1 MTKHVFSSHTI
12 ICGWNERGKL
22 LVESLRKITHRPIL
36 VLCESIDQPIR
47 EIGKLRNVYVL
58 SGDPTRASSLKDA
71 EVATAKSVVVL
82 RDDLL
87 GESADAQSVK
97 VALAVERIQVA
108 VHTVV
113 ELHDNRNK
121 SHFAWTKVD
130 EVVSEEL
137 IATNLVAQAIRLTA
151 NQAAGL
157 SNASEKTNDRKIFG
171 LFQQYISLGPGM
183 SQIWRVDVPWEKSAN
198 LSFSEILAYGL
209 MHSVV
214 PVALVGYRQHLI
226 QARPGI
232 PEWASWKTD
241 VWGSPIPKVRLI
253 DYWQQWP
260 SQEPLGIIVLAKSLQ
275 EAEKLG
281 THIRE
286 LAEAN

>member
-1 MTKHVFSSHTI
+1 MKNHVFASHTI

-22 LVESLRKITHRPIL
+22 LVESLRKITNRPIL
-36 VLCESIDQPIR
+36 VLCESIDLPIR
-47 EIGKLRNVYVL
+47 QVGKLKNVYVL
-58 SGDPTRASSLKDA
+58 SGDPTRASSLRDA

-82 RDDLL
+82 RNDHL

-113 ELHDNRNK
+113 ELHDHRNK

-130 EVVSEEL
+130 EVVSEEQ
-137 IATNLVAQAIRLTA
+137 IATNLVAQAVRLTA
-151 NQAAGL
+151 NRQAIN
-157 SNASEKTNDRKIFG
+157 SKASETTNDRKILG

-183 SQIWRVDVPWEKSAN
+183 SQIWRVDAPWKKSAN
-198 LSFSEILAYGL
+198 LSFSDILAYGL
-209 MHSVV
+209 MHGVV

-241 VWGSPIPKVRLI
+241 VWNSPSPKMRLI
-253 DYWQQWP
+253 DYWKQWP
-260 SQEPLGIIVLAKSLQ
+260 WEEPLGIIVLAKTPA
-275 EAEKLG
+275 EAQKLG
-281 THIRE
+281 KHIE
-286 LAEAN
+286 DLP

>member
-1 MTKHVFSSHTI
+1 MKNHVFSSHTI

-47 EIGKLRNVYVL
+47 EVGKLRNVYVL
-58 SGDPTRASSLKDA
+58 SGDPTRASCLRDA
-71 EVATAKSVVVL
+71 EVMTAKSVVVL
-82 RDDLL
+82 RNDLL

-130 EVVSEEL
+130 EVVSEEH
-137 IATNLVAQAIRLTA
+137 IATNLVAQAVRLTA
-151 NQAAGL
+151 NRQSINGKV
-157 SNASEKTNDRKIFG
+157 SDITNDRRILG
-171 LFQQYISLGPGM
+171 LFQQYISLGPGL
-183 SQIWRVDVPWEKSAN
+183 SQIWRVDAPWKKSAN
-198 LSFSEILAYGL
+198 LTFSDILAFGL
-209 MHSVV
+209 MHSVI

-241 VWGSPIPKVRLI
+241 VWNSPMPRIRLI

-260 SQEPLGIIVLAKSLQ
+260 SEEPLGIIVLAKTPE
-275 EAEKLG
+275 EAQKLG
-281 THIRE
+281 KQI
-286 LAEAN
+286 EAMT

>member
-1 MTKHVFSSHTI
+1 MKNHVFSSHTI

-22 LVESLRKITHRPIL
+22 LVESLRKITSRPIL

-47 EIGKLRNVYVL
+47 EVGKIRNVYVL
-58 SGDPTRASSLKDA
+58 SGDPTRASSLKNA

-82 RDDLL
+82 RNDLL

-113 ELHDNRNK
+113 ELRDNRNK

-130 EVVSEEL
+130 EVVSEEH
-137 IATNLVAQAIRLTA
+137 IATNLVAQAVRLTA
-151 NQAAGL
+151 NRQAVSNKL
-157 SNASEKTNDRKIFG
+157 SEVTNDRRILG

-183 SQIWRVDVPWEKSAN
+183 SQIWRVDAPWKKSAN
-198 LSFSEILAYGL
+198 LSFSDILAYGL
-209 MHSVV
+209 THGIV

-241 VWGSPIPKVRLI
+241 VWNSPMPKIRLI
-253 DYWQQWP
+253 DYWNQWP
-260 SQEPLGIIVLAKSLQ
+260 GEEPLGIIVLAKSPT
-275 EAEKLG
+275 EAQKLG
-281 THIRE
+281 KHIEE
-286 LAEAN
+286 LT

>member
-1 MTKHVFSSHTI
+1 MDA
-12 ICGWNERGKL
+12 
-22 LVESLRKITHRPIL
+22 LRKITSRPIL
-36 VLCESIDQPIR
+36 VLCEAVDQPVK
-47 EIGKLRNVYVL
+47 EVGKVRNVYVL
-58 SGDPTRASSLKDA
+58 AGDPTRASSLKDA

-113 ELHDNRNK
+113 ELNDSTNR

-130 EVVSEEL
+130 EVVSEEQ
-137 IATNLVAQAIRLTA
+137 IATNLVAQAVRLTA
-151 NQAAGL
+151 NQTAIR
-157 SNASEKTNDRKIFG
+157 SKASENTNDRKIFG

-183 SQIWRVDVPWEKSAN
+183 SQMWRVDAPWHKSAH
-198 LSFSEILAYGL
+198 LSFSQILGYGL
-209 MHSVV
+209 MHSVL

-241 VWGSPIPKVRLI
+241 VWSSPLPKIRLI

-260 SQEPLGIIVLAKSLQ
+260 GEEALGIIVLAKSLA
-275 EAEKLG
+275 EAGKLG
-281 THIRE
+281 KYITA
-286 LAEAN
+286 LT